1 MSRRAARKTPARAKP
16 VRQPASPTPTA
27 ADTPLMSLDEETWRW
42 ALVASLG
49 ICFAH
54 LFTQRLSPLLLYPDE
69 AQYWVWSRSLAFGYF
84 SKPPMIAW
92 IIAGTT
98 ALLGDAEPFVRV
110 SSPLF
115 HAAAGLFVYGAG
127 RNLYDGRVGLIGLL
141 IYALCPGVQIGA
153 FVVSTDSPLCAFL
166 AAALWLYAELQ
177 DASARRR
184 LALAAGFGLALGL
197 AFLTK
202 YAVLYALI
210 GVALHL
216 IASKA
221 ARRAWTL
228 PAALLALAV
237 FALVAAP
244 NLAWN
249 AAHGFATVAHTAN
262 SAAWSGKDL
271 FNFAALGTFLGAQLG
286 VFGPAP
292 FVILVVGGT
301 ILAWRRQLSEADTL
315 LVAWAAPPLVI
326 ISVEAFVARAYINW
340 AAVAYV
346 PGSVVVAAWLMRWK
360 AWRWTAAIVAG
371 DALIAAILMAVFIHP
386 ALADA
391 VGASK
396 ALKGLR
402 GWRDLVLLIEQRAQ
416 REQLTAPLT
425 AVAVDDRYLYNEGL
439 YYGRN
444 YFGVQG
450 PPLVVWLSGPAPRNE
465 AEVAAPLTVANGRRV
480 VGASFEGEFAV
491 PMMKSFATATD
502 REIDTV
508 GLDRKNSR
516 RLDTFLGEGF
526 LGRR

>member
-1 MSRRAARKTPARAKP
+1 MSRRAARKTPAKAKT
-16 VRQPASPTPTA
+16 VRQPAPPPPNA
-27 ADTPLMSLDEETWRW
+27 EATPLMSLDQETWRW

-49 ICFAH
+49 LCFAH
-54 LFTQRLSPLLLYPDE
+54 LFTQRLSPLQLYPDE

-98 ALLGDAEPFVRV
+98 ALLGDAEPFVRF

-115 HAAAGLFVYGAG
+115 HTAAGLFVYGAG
-127 RNLYDGRVGLIGLL
+127 RKLYDGRVGLVGLL

-177 DASARRR
+177 DAAGRQR
-184 LALAAGFGLALGL
+184 LIFAAGFGLALGL

-210 GVALHL
+210 SVALHL
-216 IASKA
+216 IASKT
-221 ARRAWTL
+221 ARRAWTW

-244 NLAWN
+244 NLVWN
-249 AAHGFATVAHTAN
+249 ATHGFATVAHTAT
-262 SAAWSGKDL
+262 SAAWTGRDL
-271 FNFAALGTFLGAQLG
+271 FHLTALGTFLGAQLG
-286 VFGPAP
+286 IFGPAP
-292 FVILVVGGT
+292 FLILVVGAAV
-301 ILAWRRQLSEADTL
+301 LAWRRQLTEADGL
-315 LVAWAAPPLVI
+315 LLAWVAPPLVI
-326 ISVEAFVARAYINW
+326 ISAEAFISRAYINW

-346 PGSVVVAAWLMRWK
+346 PGSVVVAAWLTRWK
-360 AWRWTAAIVAG
+360 AWRWTGVILGAH
-371 DALIAAILMAVFIHP
+371 ALIAAILMATFVTP

-391 VGASK
+391 AGASR

-416 REQLTAPLT
+416 REAFTAPLT
-425 AVAVDDRYLYNEGL
+425 AVAVDDRYLYNEGH
-439 YYGRN
+439 YYGRG

-450 PPLVVWLSGPAPRNE
+450 PPLVIWLPGPAPRNE
-465 AEVAAPLTVANGRRV
+465 AEATAPLTVANGRRV
-480 VGASFEGEFAV
+480 VGASFEGEFAE
-491 PMMKSFATATD
+491 PMMKSFAKTTD

-508 GLDRKNSR
+508 GLDRKDSR

-526 LGRR
+526 IGRR